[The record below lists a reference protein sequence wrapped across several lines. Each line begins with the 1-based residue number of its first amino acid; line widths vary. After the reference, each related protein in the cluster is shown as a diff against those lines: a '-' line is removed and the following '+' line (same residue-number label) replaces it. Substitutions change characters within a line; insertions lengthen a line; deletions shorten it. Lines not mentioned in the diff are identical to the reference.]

1 MDVRR
6 LNRKV
11 LIRKMGS
18 TQDEAG
24 QPVVAWTNLITSGD
38 GKVWANIKHLS
49 GVETIKADAPTSA
62 VKASIRIRYRTDVT
76 AAMQVVH
83 GSTTYEIKAV
93 MPDVAG
99 RQHTDLACEV
109 VTGSV

>member
-1 MDVRR
+1 MDSRR

-11 LIRKMGS
+11 LLQQLVG

-24 QPVVAWTNLITSGD
+24 QPVTTWENLIATGD

-49 GVETIKADAPTSA
+49 GVETIKSEAPTSV
-62 VKASIRIRYRTDVT
+62 VKVSIRIRYRTDVT
-76 AAMQVVH
+76 AAIRVVH

-93 MPDVAG
+93 MPDEAG
-99 RQHTDLACEV
+99 RQHLDLACEV
-109 VTGSV
+109 VTGSA